1 MTNEQK
7 LVKGIRQGIMEL
19 ASLPGILDEDIGGGP
34 TEEKARL
41 TENEIENQKRLD
53 EERYR
58 RALIAGY
65 RGSYEDFIEIPQE
78 G

>member
-19 ASLPGILDEDIGGGP
+19 AELPGVLDEDIGGGL
-34 TEEKARL
+34 TKEKVQL
-41 TENEIENQKRLD
+41 TEKEIENQKCLD

-58 RALIAGY
+58 RALQAGY
-65 RGSYEDFIEIPQE
+65 RGTYEDFIKIPE
-78 G
+78 KG

>member
-7 LVKGIRQGIMEL
+7 LVKGIRRGIMEL
-19 ASLPGILDEDIGGGP
+19 ASLPGILDEDIGGGL
-34 TEEKARL
+34 TKAKVQL
-41 TENEIENQKRLD
+41 TEKEIENQKRLD

-65 RGSYEDFIEIPQE
+65 RGTYEAFQSIPE
-78 G
+78 KG